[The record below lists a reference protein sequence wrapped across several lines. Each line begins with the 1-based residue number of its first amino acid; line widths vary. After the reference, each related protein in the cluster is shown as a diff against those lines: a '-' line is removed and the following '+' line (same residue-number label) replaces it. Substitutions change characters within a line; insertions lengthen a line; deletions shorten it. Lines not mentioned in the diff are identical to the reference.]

1 MGFAAQLLRATVPS
15 VMPGERDRVKEERRV
30 MHIPLLL
37 AILSMS
43 VSVSVSVFLLDTVST
58 TMVAI
63 YTCTCCPRALG
74 CPPTV
79 CDYVLR

>member
-30 MHIPLLL
+30 MHIPLLP
-37 AILSMS
+37 AIL
-43 VSVSVSVFLLDTVST
+43 SVSVSVFLLDTVST

-74 CPPTV
+74 CPSTV

>member
-1 MGFAAQLLRATVPS
+1 M
-15 VMPGERDRVKEERRV
+15 

-37 AILSMS
+37 AIL
-43 VSVSVSVFLLDTVST
+43 SVSVSVFLLDTVST

-74 CPPTV
+74 CPSTV